1 MNPNPATLA
10 GSGTVPLTVSV
21 ATAAATAQARIAPLG
36 ALLVAAPV
44 VLALSGELPRVISAG
59 LGPPVTLSKCQHPAG
74 DRFAAWWL
82 AYGISQNHSRIGP
95 ELAQLDSESAL
106 AIE

>member
-1 MNPNPATLA
+1 VVADGFSGNVTFTCTGAPTGANCNVNPNPATLA

-59 LGPPVTLSKCQHPAG
+59 LA
-74 DRFAAWWL
+74 R
-82 AYGISQNHSRIGP
+82 R
-95 ELAQLDSESAL
+95 
-106 AIE
+106 